1 MNDQFYSNL
10 FKQDHPKI
18 MLTRDQLR
26 TLVDLVLD
34 LYLEFGL
41 VYEEWFI
48 ELSMRLKAV
57 KE

>member
-18 MLTRDQLR
+18 MLSRSELKA
-26 TLVDLVLD
+26 LVDLVLD

-41 VYEEWFI
+41 MYEEWFI